1 MMLTQLP
8 FWLWLERRFG
18 MEGALIAYVMMLCWI
33 VTPILLAALYRKSR
47 ALERHIL
54 EVRERLAA
62 LSRHQ
67 QVERLKPTPEVKRPR
82 RRR

>member
-1 MMLTQLP
+1 MLIQLP
-8 FWLWLERRFG
+8 FWLWFERRFG
-18 MEGALIAYVMMLCWI
+18 MYGALIAYVIMLCWV
-33 VTPILLAALYRKSR
+33 VTPILLVILYRKSR
-47 ALERHIL
+47 ALERYIL
-54 EVRERLAA
+54 EMRERLAT